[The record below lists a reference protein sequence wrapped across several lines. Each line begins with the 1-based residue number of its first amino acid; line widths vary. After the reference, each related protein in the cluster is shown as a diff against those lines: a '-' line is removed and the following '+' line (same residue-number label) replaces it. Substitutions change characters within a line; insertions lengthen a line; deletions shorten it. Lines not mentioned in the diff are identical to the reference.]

1 MSHSTNPPIE
11 IDGPDHPSAF
21 IGIPIDRRPD
31 IPCTMCPTCRGHGAW
46 NTRLWEGGRCIIK
59 PCPDCDGSGWVA
71 NDGRRH
77 VADIVMIDGR
87 PTWVTAILPR
97 TIVQRTVPMPE
108 PAGRDVDV
116 PAEAGPSDDR
126 SAGT

>member
-31 IPCTMCPTCRGHGAW
+31 IPCTKCTKCHGHGAW
-46 NTRLWEGGRCIIK
+46 NTRLWEGGRCIIQ

-71 NDGRRH
+71 LDGCRH

-87 PTWVTAILPR
+87 PAWITAILPR
-97 TIVQRTVPMPE
+97 AIVQKTVPMPE
-108 PAGRDVDV
+108 PPRTEVD
-116 PAEAGPSDDR
+116 A
-126 SAGT
+126 